1 MATKKEGFSDIERQA
16 MKDRAKEFRDARK
29 EAAKDPLK
37 DLQTKI
43 AEMPE
48 PDRSMASRIHE
59 IVMAAAPELKPKT
72 WYGMPA
78 WADKNGKVICFFQS
92 GLKFKT
98 RFCTFGFQ
106 EAANLDDGTFWPM
119 GYALT
124 ELTPKVEKQITE
136 LVKLAVR

>member
-1 MATKKEGFSDIERQA
+1 MAAKEGFSDIERQA

-48 PDRSMASRIHE
+48 PDRSIASRIHDL
-59 IVMAAAPELKPKT
+59 VMETAPELNPKT

-78 WADKNGKVICFFQS
+78 WANKEGKVVCFFQS
-92 GLKFKT
+92 GQKFKT
-98 RFCTFGFQ
+98 RFNTFGFQ
-106 EAANLDDGTFWPM
+106 EAANMDEGTFWPM

-124 ELTPKVEKQITE
+124 ELTPEVEKRIVA
-136 LVKLAVR
+136 LVKQAVS

>member
-1 MATKKEGFSDIERQA
+1 MAAKERFSEIERQA

-48 PDRSMASRIHE
+48 PDRSIASRIHE
-59 IVMAAAPELKPKT
+59 LVTETAPELNPKT

-78 WADKNGKVICFFQS
+78 WANKEGKVVCFFQS
-92 GLKFKT
+92 GQKFKT
-98 RFCTFGFQ
+98 RFNTFGFQ
-106 EAANLDDGTFWPM
+106 EAANMDEGTFWPM
-119 GYALT
+119 GYELT
-124 ELTPKVEKQITE
+124 ELTPEVEKRIVA
-136 LVKLAVR
+136 LVKQAVS

>member
-1 MATKKEGFSDIERQA
+1 MAKNEGFTEIERQA
-16 MKDRAKEFRDARK
+16 MKDRAKEFRDARR

-37 DLQTKI
+37 DMQNKI

-48 PDRSMASRIHE
+48 PDRSIATRIHE
-59 IVMAAAPELKPKT
+59 IVMAAAPDLNPKT

-78 WADKNGKVICFFQS
+78 WANKDGKVICFFQS
-92 GLKFKT
+92 GQKFKT
-98 RFCTFGFQ
+98 RFNTFGFQ

-124 ELTPKVEKQITE
+124 ELTPEVESRISE
-136 LVKLAVR
+136 LVKQATR